1 MPHCTTFSRDRCLED
16 LPISAPEDILK
27 AMSRNESLPI
37 VGIPT
42 SYAIEDERG
51 MHRTGGNYIEAIFSA
66 SECMAV
72 LLPAFGDRY
81 DFDALVDRLDGLFLT
96 GGAPN
101 VEPHH
106 YGGPPSRKGTLHDP
120 RRDATVL
127 PLVRKAID
135 AGLPLFGVC
144 LGIQEINVA
153 LGGTLHPLVHE
164 LPGKNEHRM
173 DRTLPSGERH
183 APRHP
188 IHLTEGGYLQQLSD
202 GASEVM
208 VNSLHAQAIDRPA
221 AVLKVEG
228 ISDDGVIE
236 AVSMPSAKN
245 FMLGVQ
251 WHPEA
256 PGPLQWPLSQ
266 AMFRAFGDACR
277 ARCRARNMAQAG
289 YRAA

>member
-1 MPHCTTFSRDRCLED
+1 
-16 LPISAPEDILK
+16 
-27 AMSRNESLPI
+27 MSRSESMPL

-42 SYAIEDERG
+42 SYAVEDERG

-66 SECMAV
+66 SGCMAV
-72 LLPAFGDRY
+72 LLPAFGERY
-81 DFDALVDRLDGLFLT
+81 DFDALIERLDGVFLT

-101 VEPHH
+101 VEPHR

-120 RRDATVL
+120 RRDETVL
-127 PLVRKAID
+127 PLIRKAID

-153 LGGTLHPLVHE
+153 LGGTLHQLVHE

-173 DRTLPSGERH
+173 DRTLPPGERH

-188 IHLTEGGYLQQLSD
+188 VHLTPGGVLQKLAG
-202 GASEVM
+202 GATEVM

-221 AVLKVEG
+221 DVLRIEG

-236 AVSMPSAKN
+236 AVSMPTAKN

-256 PGPLQWPLSQ
+256 PGPLKWPLSQ

-277 ARCRARNMAQAG
+277 ARCRARDVVGAS